1 MSSPDINPTAA
12 SLLGFLHAGPMTG
25 WDLDQAVRATISNFW
40 NVTRSQ
46 VYRELRTLA
55 ELGYVEVGDTGPR
68 ERRPHSI
75 TTAGRK
81 AFAQWI
87 ARDPGPPIIRIP
99 LLLTVFFAD
108 HLPPGRLAEI
118 AASERTGHL
127 QALEEFQ
134 ALYEHYREKAPFVA
148 EVIRFG
154 IGYHE
159 LVLSWL
165 EGLLVVNKQR
175 HGRKQ
180 SGNKEP
186 ATRRRSSGRAE

>member
-1 MSSPDINPTAA
+1 MSRPNINATAA

-55 ELGYVEVGDTGPR
+55 ELGYVEVGEMGPR
-68 ERRPHSI
+68 DRRPYSI
-75 TTAGRK
+75 TPAGREV
-81 AFAQWI
+81 FAEWI
-87 ARDPGPPIIRIP
+87 ARDPGPPIIRMP

-108 HLPPGRLAEI
+108 HLPSGRLVEI
-118 AASERTGHL
+118 TASERKGHV
-127 QALEEFQ
+127 QALEEFR
-134 ALYEHYREKAPFVA
+134 ALYEEYREKAPFVA

-165 EGLLVVNKQR
+165 EGLPISDNDL
-175 HGRKQ
+175 HSRK
-180 SGNKEP
+180 
-186 ATRRRSSGRAE
+186 RARTKDSAAR